1 MDCNEVKSLLSLFH
15 DGELAP
21 EERRLVA
28 EHIASCAS
36 CSQQLES
43 IRRISNLVD
52 TTPVPDVPDTLL
64 ARIERSLISHGRIAA
79 RSGFSLR
86 SRSAVAILTAS
97 VAIVLVGLL
106 VWRFAPGPSH
116 GHEEMVQVFG
126 EFLDAYEQGQTSA
139 VEVLPRKYQ
148 GTLVNEAAATSALK
162 RETIARPV
170 VLANHQATKRYL
182 LKMPCCECVQTIYSC
197 NSKTSFVLFE
207 HEKEQA
213 EWFDARPMIRAE
225 CRGKACCVIQLKVG
239 VAATW
244 PVDGGFVTVVGV
256 RDVEELGS
264 LVDELKPL

>member
-1 MDCNEVKSLLSLFH
+1 MNCNEVKSLLSLFH

-21 EERRLVA
+21 EERRFVA

-43 IRRISNLVD
+43 IRRISDLVD
-52 TTPVPDVPDTLL
+52 TTPVPDVPGTLL
-64 ARIERSLISHGRIAA
+64 ARIERSLVSHGRTAA

-97 VAIVLVGLL
+97 AAILLVGLF
-106 VWRFAPGPSH
+106 VWHFVPGPSH
-116 GHEEMVQVFG
+116 GHEEMVRVFG
-126 EFLDAYEQGQTSA
+126 EFLDAYELGQTSA

-148 GTLVNEAAATSALK
+148 GILVNEAAATSALK

-197 NSKTSFVLFE
+197 NGKTSFVLFE

-213 EWFDARPMIRAE
+213 EWFDARPMIRTE
-225 CRGKACCVIQLKVG
+225 CHGKACCLVQLKG
-239 VAATW
+239 GLAASW

-256 RDVEELGS
+256 RDVGELGD